1 MSDFQLDTRQVRRH
15 FGAAAWSYE
24 QHDVLQRQVQDE
36 LLARLD
42 FYLQTPQRI
51 VDIGAGTGR
60 GCELLKKR
68 YPNAEVLAIDLAVPM
83 LERAAH
89 RSRWRRRFGRI
100 AADTVALPLADG
112 SVDLIHSNL
121 CIQWCN
127 DLPKVFAEW
136 VRVLRPG
143 GYLAVST
150 FGPDT
155 LRELRAAWAEV
166 DEQSHVARFLDM
178 HDLGDRMFDAGLR
191 EPVLDVSRY
200 TLTYENPIDLLREL
214 KGLGASHADSARHDG
229 LTGKR
234 RLKAMLNAY
243 ETMRVDGRIP
253 ATWEVVTAHAWGPVP
268 WLAEAY
274 ARRRNGEQDQ

>member
-1 MSDFQLDTRQVRRH
+1 MSDFHLDMQHVRRH
-15 FGAAAWSYE
+15 FGAAAETYE
-24 QHDVLQRQVQDE
+24 QHDVLQREVQQE

-42 FYLQTPQRI
+42 FYLETPQRI
-51 VDIGAGTGR
+51 IDVGAGTGR
-60 GCELLKKR
+60 GAALLKQR
-68 YPNAEVLAIDLAVPM
+68 YPKAEVLAFDVAVPM
-83 LERAAH
+83 LRQAARH
-89 RSRWRRRFGRI
+89 SRWRRRFDRI
-100 AADTVALPLADG
+100 AADAAGLPLADA
-112 SVDLIHSNL
+112 SVDMIHSNL

-155 LRELRAAWAEV
+155 LRELRAAWAQV
-166 DEQSHVARFLDM
+166 DEESHVGRFLDL

-200 TLTYENPIDLLREL
+200 TLTYDRPMDLLREL
-214 KGLGASHADSARHDG
+214 KGLGASHADTARRDG

-234 RLKAMLNAY
+234 RLKAMLDAY
-243 ETMRVDGRIP
+243 EDMRVDGRIP

-268 WLAEAY
+268 WLADAY
-274 ARRRNGEQDQ
+274 ARRRATESDA